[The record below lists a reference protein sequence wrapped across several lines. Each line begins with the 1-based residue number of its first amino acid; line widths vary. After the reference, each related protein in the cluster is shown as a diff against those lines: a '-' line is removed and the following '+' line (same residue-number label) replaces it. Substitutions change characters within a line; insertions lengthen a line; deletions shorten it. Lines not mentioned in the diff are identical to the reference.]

1 MPLRD
6 FTTVPYLPLIDVRP
20 AELLALDELP
30 EKDKDLVL
38 PLFKLRPWVGTESI
52 EHVTTRL
59 VRSYG
64 TRPCF
69 LEMGEPEFVDPEK
82 ARQVHI
88 DLGKLRL
95 SESGYQNW
103 VSFFQ
108 REECR
113 HFIPVLQ
120 LADRA
125 EFLSQVQ
132 ALGALG
138 RGLGIRIDANRI
150 DAGQFARFAANATDS
165 GRDVVFVL
173 DYSKQGSGYLSQKQ
187 AIKLQVQS
195 ILDECQNT
203 AAIAIS
209 ASSFPDGFTS
219 ITKQEIFERTLFNR
233 LREDFQGKIVF
244 SDRGSARAEAL
255 SGGGGL
261 PAPRVDF
268 AKADEWVFYR
278 QDKDS
283 AMSPMLSYQR
293 QAKLLMESTDWDPK
307 LKLWGCQMIE
317 KTAIADETGIFSA
330 NRCTAARINIH
341 LHQQLH
347 YGNPSTLYDTDEEW
361 TDF

>member
-6 FTTVPYLPLIDVRP
+6 FTAVPYLPLIDVRP
-20 AELLALDELP
+20 AVLLALDELP
-30 EKDKDLVL
+30 EKDKDLLL
-38 PLFKLRPWVGTESI
+38 PMFKLRPWVGTESI

-82 ARQVHI
+82 ARQVHL

-103 VSFFQ
+103 VDFFE
-108 REECR
+108 RGECK
-113 HFIPVLQ
+113 HFIPVVQ
-120 LADRA
+120 LADREESLA
-125 EFLSQVQ
+125 Q
-132 ALGALG
+132 AQSLGALG
-138 RGLGIRIDANRI
+138 RGLAVRIDANRV
-150 DAGQFARFAANATDS
+150 DAGQFARFVAGATDS

-173 DYSKQGSGYLSQKQ
+173 DYGKQGSGYPTHRQVVKSQ
-187 AIKLQVQS
+187 VERV
-195 ILDECQNT
+195 LDECQNT
-203 AAIAIS
+203 TAIAIS

-219 ITKQEIFERTLFNR
+219 ITKQEIFERSLFNK
-233 LREDFQGKIVF
+233 LREDFPGKVIY

-268 AKADEWVFYR
+268 AKSDEWVFYR
-278 QDKDS
+278 QDKES
-283 AMSPMLSYQR
+283 AMSPTLSYQR

-341 LHQQLH
+341 LHQQLC
-347 YGNPSTLYDTDEEW
+347 YGNPSALYDTDEDW
-361 TDF
+361 TDL